1 MHKITICGHFGGNEK
16 FLDGQTI
23 KTKNIYLALLEKYGE
38 KEINRIDTYHW
49 KKQPIIFL
57 KRCLKGIKESK
68 NIIILPAQNG
78 VRVFIP
84 LFLLINKLYKRRIFY
99 IVK

>member
-38 KEINRIDTYHW
+38 K
-49 KKQPIIFL
+49 
-57 KRCLKGIKESK
+57 
-68 NIIILPAQNG
+68 
-78 VRVFIP
+78 
-84 LFLLINKLYKRRIFY
+84 
-99 IVK
+99 